1 MPIRNFHARFLKVYL
16 KTVVRAVI
24 SVLRP
29 FLKARALFVHTIQ
42 KPAERLKKRHTEE
55 LYLPKRL
62 SLPVPA
68 LPDLK
73 PQRNRQKEAI
83 KQFSAQRTISLA
95 VF

>member
-1 MPIRNFHARFLKVYL
+1 M
-16 KTVVRAVI
+16 
-24 SVLRP
+24 RP
-29 FLKARALFVHTIQ
+29 FLKARVLFVHIIP
-42 KPAERLKKRHTEE
+42 KLAERLKKRHTEE
-55 LYLPKRL
+55 LYLLKRL
-62 SLPVPA
+62 LLPEPA